1 MCVILVN
8 NFCITLVYISSV
20 LLYDFSSLTI
30 ISKVGRSHELTHTH
44 HSLVCITCN
53 ASSQVHARDI
63 VTELIASKCDNIT
76 KFEWTKQLR
85 YQWDEEQDTCLV
97 QMSNAT
103 ITYSY
108 VELALNACIIACERR
123 RAVL

>member
-1 MCVILVN
+1 M
-8 NFCITLVYISSV
+8 
-20 LLYDFSSLTI
+20 
-30 ISKVGRSHELTHTH
+30 
-44 HSLVCITCN
+44 
-53 ASSQVHARDI
+53 HARDI

-108 VELALNACIIACERR
+108 VGLALRACMIACERR